1 MGDPTLVQKVLQQI
15 NAVRREIGDSPLA
28 SLPKGS
34 LRDPKMTCPV
44 AKALRAL
51 ILLDDR
57 RIVFS
62 HAWYAAAATK
72 LWRMPFR
79 DVVLLSVGMPDAVYD
94 FATAFR
100 AGEFPELLEP

>member
-1 MGDPTLVQKVLQQI
+1 MDNATLIQKVLQEI
-15 NAVRREIGDSPLA
+15 NAVRREIGNFPLA
-28 SLPKGS
+28 SLPRSS
-34 LRDPKMTCPV
+34 LRDPEMTCPV
-44 AKALRAL
+44 AKALSAL

-72 LWRMPFR
+72 VWRMPFR
-79 DVVLLSVGMPDAVYD
+79 DVVLLSVSMPDAVYD

-100 AGEFPELLEP
+100 AGAFPELLE